1 MTAHEQHGE
10 DLALY
15 ALGALEGEER
25 TALEQHLA
33 GCPSCRRELERL
45 RGDVGLLA
53 LEVAGPAPPQRSR
66 KRLLEAVAGEA
77 RPRAVEVKTR
87 WWALTPVFASLVL
100 AVFAIMLWRENA
112 QQKQRIDAL
121 QTELTQNSATLE
133 HAKMVITMLESPD
146 AVRVSL
152 SPSQKPPQPHGRAM
166 YLPQKGALIFMA
178 SNMPMPPPTKTYE
191 VWLVPMSGAPMPAG
205 TFTPDSH
212 GSATVMMPPLPSGVQ
227 AKAFAVT
234 VENEGGSQTPTMPMV
249 LVGEGL

>member
-1 MTAHEQHGE
+1 
-10 DLALY
+10 
-15 ALGALEGEER
+15 
-25 TALEQHLA
+25 LEQ
-33 GCPSCRRELERL
+33 L
-45 RGDVGLLA
+45 RGDAGLLA

-66 KRLLEAVAGEA
+66 TRLLEAIALESHPKTA
-77 RPRAVEVKTR
+77 EVKAR
-87 WWALTPVFASLVL
+87 WWVMVPVFASLVL

-112 QQKQRIDAL
+112 QQRQRIDAL
-121 QTELTQNSATLE
+121 QAELTQNNAAME
-133 HAKMVITMLESPD
+133 HAKMVIAMLESPE

-152 SPSQKPPQPHGRAM
+152 SPTQKPPQPHGKAM

-178 SNMPMPPPTKTYE
+178 SNMPMPPPAKVYE

-205 TFTPDSH
+205 TFMPDTR

-249 LVGEGL
+249 LVGQGL